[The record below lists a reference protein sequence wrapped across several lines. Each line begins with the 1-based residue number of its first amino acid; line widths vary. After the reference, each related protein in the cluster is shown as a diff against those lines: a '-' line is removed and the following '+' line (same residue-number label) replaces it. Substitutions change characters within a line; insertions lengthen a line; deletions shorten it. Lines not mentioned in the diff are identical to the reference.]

1 MGKEGI
7 VNMGSFSDI
16 LFDRGSGW
24 PLIFWTG
31 EAEMDRVV

>member
-1 MGKEGI
+1 MGKESI

-16 LFDRGSGW
+16 LFDGGS
-24 PLIFWTG
+24 PLTFWLG

>member
-1 MGKEGI
+1 MGKESI

-24 PLIFWTG
+24 PWTFWIG